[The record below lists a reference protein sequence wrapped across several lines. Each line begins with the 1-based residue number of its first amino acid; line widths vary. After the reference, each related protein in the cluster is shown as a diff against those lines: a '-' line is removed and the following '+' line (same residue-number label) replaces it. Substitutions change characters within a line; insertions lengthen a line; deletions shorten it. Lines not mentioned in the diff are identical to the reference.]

1 MLFGFTLTVVSSVI
15 GVAAGAGQGFY
26 GGLTDRVV
34 QRFIEIWTSIPS
46 LYLLLIISSVLVP
59 GFFVLLGILLLFSW
73 VSLVGLVRAEFL
85 RGRNF
90 EYIQAARALG
100 VSNPVIIFRHLL
112 PNAMV
117 ATMTFLPFILS
128 SSVMTLTALDFLGFG
143 LPPGSPSLGEMLQQG
158 KANVQAPWLGLT
170 GFFSIAIML
179 SLLIF
184 IGEAVRDAF
193 IANFTERGEPGGA
206 VCIALDGEPVVDL
219 WGGYANIAGTKP
231 WARNTLV
238 NVFSVG
244 KALCTLAAA
253 RIVEQGLIDLDAPV
267 ARVWPEFAQA
277 EKAWITFRQLLCH
290 QAGLPAIAEPLPDGA
305 ALEWA
310 VMIHA
315 LERQKPWW
323 APGTAFGYHV
333 NTYGFLVGEVVRR
346 VAGKTLGRLIREEVA
361 VPLGADIH
369 IGLALEDH
377 GRVAQ
382 YRWPETST
390 MQPPPEGAQA
400 ARADLEPEP
409 ALAKVENCWV
419 TFLAPQ
425 CGHWGGVRLLPST
438 NFSKVFPHFEQVYS
452 KIGIRVAGHSSS
464 QGSQR

>member
-1 MLFGFTLTVVSSVI
+1 MTDNAAPLPLGGFC
-15 GVAAGAGQGFY
+15 
-26 GGLTDRVV
+26 DP
-34 QRFIEIWTSIPS
+34 RF
-46 LYLLLIISSVLVP
+46 
-59 GFFVLLGILLLFSW
+59 
-73 VSLVGLVRAEFL
+73 
-85 RGRNF
+85 
-90 EYIQAARALG
+90 
-100 VSNPVIIFRHLL
+100 
-112 PNAMV
+112 
-117 ATMTFLPFILS
+117 
-128 SSVMTLTALDFLGFG
+128 
-143 LPPGSPSLGEMLQQG
+143 
-158 KANVQAPWLGLT
+158 
-170 GFFSIAIML
+170 
-179 SLLIF
+179 
-184 IGEAVRDAF
+184 EAVRDAF

-206 VCIALDGEPVVDL
+206 VCIALHGEPIVDL

-244 KALCTLAAA
+244 KALCALAAA
-253 RIVEQGLIDLDAPV
+253 RIVEQGLIDFDVPV

-305 ALEWA
+305 ALDWA

-333 NTYGFLVGEVVRR
+333 NTYGFLVGEVVQR
-346 VAGKTLGRLIREEVA
+346 VAGKTLGTLIREEVA

-390 MQPPPEGAQA
+390 MQPPPEGATGFDLMRWNTYWNPPGISGAHWVNTA
-400 ARADLEPEP
+400 AWRAAE
-409 ALAKVENCWV
+409 
-419 TFLAPQ
+419 
-425 CGHWGGVRLLPST
+425 LPST
-438 NFSKVFPHFEQVYS
+438 NAHGNARSVARIYAALARGGEIDSVRIIGDEVLKEFTTEHSAGTDLVTQHPARFGLGFQLTQPERPLGPNKHSFGHFGAGGSLGFCDPHAALAFGYVTNDMGPRWQNPRNRALIEAVY
-452 KIGIRVAGHSSS
+452 ACL
-464 QGSQR
+464 